1 METRLQR
8 YCECMDLLKLRI
20 DTINDIVT
28 GKRTSGFLVPDQE
41 LCCLQLRKSLEL
53 IAFAGISANLDK
65 YSQIRPKF
73 HEDWNGK
80 RIISAIEKIN
90 PDFYPIPIQTFAD
103 DKGQLHYDDIKNGYL
118 SKEDFVELYDWCG
131 QQLHFF
137 NPFCENSQWKD
148 VRERLVL
155 ESSRIVRLLNQ
166 HRCVLLES
174 DDEIWVNMSD
184 SGHGGKA
191 TAYIFR
197 KILYGQ
203 QSVAQDTQNNA
214 PQRTLR

>member
-20 DTINDIVT
+20 DVVNEIAT
-28 GKRTSGFLVPDQE
+28 GKRTTGFLVPDQE

-65 YSQIRPKF
+65 YSQMRPKF

-80 RIISAIEKIN
+80 RIILTIEKIN
-90 PDFYPIPIQTFAD
+90 PNFYPIPIRTFAD
-103 DKGQLHYDDIKNGYL
+103 EKGQLRYDDIKDGYL
-118 SKEDFVELYDWCG
+118 RKEDFVELYDWCG
-131 QQLHFF
+131 QQLHSF
-137 NPFCENSQWKD
+137 NPFRENSQWKD
-148 VRERLVL
+148 VKERLIL

-166 HRCVLLES
+166 HRCVLPES
-174 DDEIWVNMSD
+174 DDEIWVNMND
-184 SGHGGKA
+184 SGHSGKT

-197 KILYGQ
+197 KIPDGQ
-203 QSVAQDTQNNA
+203 QYVAPDAQNDA
-214 PQRTLR
+214 PR